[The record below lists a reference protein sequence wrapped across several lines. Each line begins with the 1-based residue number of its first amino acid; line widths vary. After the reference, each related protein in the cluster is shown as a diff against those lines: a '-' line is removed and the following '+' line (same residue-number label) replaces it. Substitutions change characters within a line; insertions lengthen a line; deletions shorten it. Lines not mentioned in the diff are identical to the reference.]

1 MKIDKTKLGIALANA
16 EMSAGDIK
24 SICRDTYDRAIK
36 GANLNPRTVGRLA
49 KELGIK
55 AEDLIANGGR

>member
-1 MKIDKTKLGIALANA
+1 MKIDKNKLDIALAKQKKN
-16 EMSAGDIK
+16 AGDIK

-49 KELGIK
+49 EELVVK
-55 AEDLIANGGR
+55 VEDLIETN